1 MPVFPHRKHLRQ
13 PKFINRSVSKSS
25 LLCVSYVFEK
35 LSEVELS
42 KSIDGIVEGRV
53 SSSDRSIELLN
64 RVVHQMRTGN
74 DIILQVVDL
83 LKQRLI
89 MV

>member
-1 MPVFPHRKHLRQ
+1 MCV
-13 PKFINRSVSKSS
+13 
-25 LLCVSYVFEK
+25 CVSYVFEE
-35 LSEVELS
+35 LSEVELA

-53 SSSDRSIELLN
+53 SSSDGSIELLN
-64 RVVHQMRTGN
+64 RIVHQVRTGN
-74 DIILQVVDL
+74 DIVLQVVDL